1 MIPEVTTVKNIC
13 SRIKKLKFTMKIAIL
28 SDVHD
33 RLTQLKKALEIM
45 KDADA
50 LLCCGDL
57 CSPFVIK
64 ALGEG
69 FNKPIHVVFGNND
82 GDLFRITQNSQA
94 FSHIQLH
101 GELAELELD
110 GVRFGMQ
117 HFDNIARLLADSGKF
132 DVMCFG
138 HNHQFEISRSKSCQ
152 LINPGEIYGGLSG
165 HSTAVI
171 YDTSNR
177 IAERIDIPI
186 KPL

>member
-1 MIPEVTTVKNIC
+1 
-13 SRIKKLKFTMKIAIL
+13 MKIAIL
-28 SDVHD
+28 SDIHD
-33 RLTQLKKALEIM
+33 RLTQLEKALEIM

-57 CSPFVIK
+57 CSPFIIK

-69 FNKPIHVVFGNND
+69 FSKPIHVVFGNND

-138 HNHQFEISRSKSCQ
+138 HNHQFEISMSRSCQ

-186 KPL
+186 NPS

>member
-1 MIPEVTTVKNIC
+1 MLEVAAVKSTC
-13 SRIKKLKFTMKIAIL
+13 PRIKKLKYTMKIAIL
-28 SDVHD
+28 SDIHD
-33 RLTQLKKALEIM
+33 QLTQLKKALKIM
-45 KDADA
+45 KGADA

-57 CSPFVIK
+57 CSPFIIT

-69 FNKPIHVVFGNND
+69 FSERIHIVFGNND

-94 FSHIQLH
+94 FSNVQLH

-152 LINPGEIYGGLSG
+152 LINPGEIYGSLSG

-177 IAERIDIPI
+177 IAERIDIPLN
-186 KPL
+186 PS